1 MGVGEHSERVY
12 RVIAE
17 GDDAVGVGLSIVEAV
32 DVVKVAREARK
43 RHVAILGFTAYAAS
57 YGATRRVFA
66 SSTTC
71 ASSHS
76 PGAGGRPARTL
87 T

>member
-32 DVVKVAREARK
+32 DVVKAAREHRK
-43 RHVAILGFTAYAAS
+43 RHVAIVNDET
-57 YGATRRVFA
+57 GAMIDDFEARRMVR
-66 SSTTC
+66 SL
-71 ASSHS
+71 
-76 PGAGGRPARTL
+76 ARTQPPPG
-87 T
+87 